1 MITVRNLMKSHGR
14 TLVLDEVIE
23 MVGLDSVA
31 DQRLGTLS
39 LGMKQ
44 RVGLAAALLGDPPV
58 IILDEP
64 ANGLDP
70 EGVHWLRH
78 YLTGC
83 AAEGRTVFVSSH
95 LLSDMA
101 LYVDHLVVI
110 GRECRFKT
118 IRNTFAASPRRGS
131 VLGAKAIVLAAVVAG
146 VAVVL
151 SVCSIASAVLVTGAR
166 GRGFAIDFEGG
177 AALLAGTVVNC
188 VLASA
193 FASAVTCI
201 VRHQVAAIIAV
212 VLWFTAV
219 EGTLIALFDGAG
231 RWLPL
236 SSTFNLIT
244 VEQDAAYLSPLLAT
258 IYSALLCVVIGA
270 VGIARI
276 VRADA

>member
-1 MITVRNLMKSHGR
+1 MRDHLRSEWIKLWSVRGV
-14 TLVLDEVIE
+14 LVLTA
-23 MVGLDSVA
+23 VGFVMA
-31 DQRLGTLS
+31 
-39 LGMKQ
+39 
-44 RVGLAAALLGDPPV
+44 VGLASLLAGVTDQPMDLEAALIG
-58 IILDEP
+58 I
-64 ANGLDP
+64 
-70 EGVHWLRH
+70 
-78 YLTGC
+78 
-83 AAEGRTVFVSSH
+83 H
-95 LLSDMA
+95 LAPLLFMIFGIQ
-101 LYVDHLVVI
+101 VI
-110 GRECRFKT
+110 GQEYRFKT

-193 FASAVTCI
+193 FAFAVTCI